1 MDHELRTDA
10 ASDPS
15 IKHLS
20 LSADTNNIE
29 NETNDDDQEI
39 LSNLLNSLEA
49 QVGWSSIQMK
59 KITTSMIIVTKDFIN
74 S

>member
-49 QVGWSSIQMK
+49 QVG
-59 KITTSMIIVTKDFIN
+59 
-74 S
+74 